1 MSFTVKPQN
10 SEFHLPQRAK
20 NAVIQTSGNV
30 LCRNQGLLFTILSFQ
45 NNSILGEI
53 HLKPKDEKL
62 FSRYYFCDLLFVQN
76 GREVPAAVVAT
87 EPVPSCNKLSKNNRP
102 RMVKAERRRKKVKS
116 EGKSRA
122 SRDEKAMLHSFL
134 CPLPP

>member
-30 LCRNQGLLFTILSFQ
+30 LHRNQGLSFTILSFQ

-62 FSRYYFCDLLFVQN
+62 FSRYYFCDLAFVQN

-87 EPVPSCNKLSKNNRP
+87 GPVPSCNKSSKNNRP
-102 RMVKAERRRKKVKS
+102 RMVKAEGRRKKVKS

-122 SRDEKAMLHSFL
+122 SRGEKAMLHSFL